1 MVDPSW
7 RRACDLLAK
16 HQKSLGQKIAVI
28 RRITNRR
35 SSAEE
40 TKRDREEVKRVVHEA
55 NATDVQDIRKS
66 VKALE
71 RFILLD
77 KSLSDEGR
85 KLAKGAEVLLQD
97 YERTCNDFYRR
108 CMEGESAR
116 GVQSSRALRTFREAS
131 DDDRGAA
138 GEGEDEAQGLLTTEA
153 PQRVQ
158 FERDMYEELM
168 LERQRETGEIADNV
182 RDIHEIF
189 QHINGMVNEQGEQLD
204 VVDGNLSAAERATRN
219 ASQHLRRA
227 QQYQTT
233 SSRNKILF
241 ICMMVLLVIVSIG
254 LLVN

>member
-1 MVDPSW
+1 MADPSW

-16 HQKSLGQKIAVI
+16 HLQSLGQKITAI
-28 RRITNRR
+28 RRISNRR
-35 SSAEE
+35 SSIEE
-40 TKRDREEVKRVVHEA
+40 IKREREEVKRITHAA
-55 NATDVQDIRKS
+55 NVTDVQDIRKI
-66 VKALE
+66 VKSFE

-85 KLAKGAEVLLQD
+85 KLAKDAEVILKD
-97 YERTCNDFYRR
+97 YERTCNDFYRK

-116 GVQSSRALRTFREAS
+116 GAQSSRALQTFREAS
-131 DDDRGAA
+131 EDDDEIER
-138 GEGEDEAQGLLTTEA
+138 QSLLARES

-189 QHINGMVNEQGEQLD
+189 QHISGMVNEQGEQLE
-204 VVDGNLSAAERATRN
+204 VVDNNLSAAERATRN

-241 ICMMVLLVIVSIG
+241 ICMLIMLAIVSIG
-254 LLVN
+254 LLLS

>member
-16 HQKSLGQKIAVI
+16 HLQSLGQKTITI

-35 SSAEE
+35 TSVEE
-40 TKRDREEVKRVVHEA
+40 IKKEREEVKRITHDA
-55 NATDVQDIRKS
+55 NATDVQDIRKV
-66 VKALE
+66 VKSLE

-77 KSLSDEGR
+77 KGLSDEGR
-85 KLAKGAEVLLQD
+85 KLAKDAEVVLQD
-97 YERTCNDFYRR
+97 YERTCNDFYRK

-116 GVQSSRALRTFREAS
+116 GGHASRAHRAFCDASEDDGGNERQSLLSMEAS
-131 DDDRGAA
+131 QRG
-138 GEGEDEAQGLLTTEA
+138 
-153 PQRVQ
+153 Q
-158 FERDMYEELM
+158 FERDLYEELM
-168 LERQRETGEIADNV
+168 RERQRETGEIAENV

-189 QHINGMVNEQGEQLD
+189 QHINGMVNEQGEQLEI
-204 VVDGNLSAAERATRN
+204 VENNLSAAERATRN

-241 ICMMVLLVIVSIG
+241 ICMVIMLVIVCIG
-254 LLVN
+254 LLIK

>member
-1 MVDPSW
+1 MHEMGDPSW

-16 HQKSLGQKIAVI
+16 HLQSLGQKITAI

-35 SSAEE
+35 SSVEE
-40 TKRDREEVKRVVHEA
+40 IKTEREEVKRITRDA
-55 NATDVQDIRKS
+55 NATDVQDIRKI
-66 VKALE
+66 VKSFE

-77 KSLSDEGR
+77 KSLSDEGK
-85 KLAKGAEVLLQD
+85 KLAKDAEMVLKD
-97 YERTCNDFYRR
+97 YERTCNDFYRK
-108 CMEGESAR
+108 CMHGESAR
-116 GVQSSRALRTFREAS
+116 GTHSNRALRAFREAS
-131 DDDRGAA
+131 EDDEEN
-138 GEGEDEAQGLLTTEA
+138 EGQSLLNTES

-168 LERQRETGEIADNV
+168 LERQRETGEIAENV

-204 VVDGNLSAAERATRN
+204 IVENNLSSAERATRN

-227 QQYQTT
+227 QQYQAT

-241 ICMMVLLVIVSIG
+241 ICMMIMLAIVSIG
-254 LLVN
+254 LLMN